1 MAATGETTLLP
12 SLRRNYYG
20 DDRIVALEQERIFNE
35 QDFAAVEACQ
45 AAMRSRGYR
54 DGSMYVPAAHRIVEF
69 NRWVR
74 EGISKP
80 E

>member
-1 MAATGETTLLP
+1 MAATGETNLLP

-20 DDRIVALEQERIFNE
+20 DRIVALEQERIFND

-45 AAMRSRGYR
+45 PAMRSRGYR
-54 DGSMYVPAAHRIVEF
+54 EGGMYVPAEHHIVEF

-74 EGISKP
+74 ERISKR

>member
-1 MAATGETTLLP
+1 MAATGETNLLP
-12 SLRRNYYG
+12 NLRRNYYG
-20 DDRIVALEQERIFNE
+20 DDRIVALEQERIFTD
-35 QDFAAVEACQ
+35 QDFAAVEGCRP
-45 AAMRSRGYR
+45 AMRSSGYR
-54 DGSMYVPAAHRIVEF
+54 EGGMYVPAEHHIVEF